1 MKPYT
6 PYDSVSPSIQ
16 LMLEDKCLNS
26 NSGWTPS
33 ELYQSII
40 IQATT
45 KSPEEL
51 AGAFNIS
58 ESLAALIKNLG
69 N

>member
-1 MKPYT
+1 MKPY
-6 PYDSVSPSIQ
+6 DLVSPAIQ
-16 LMLEDKCLNS
+16 LMLEDKCFNS
-26 NSGWTPS
+26 NSGWTPA

-40 IQATT
+40 IQAPE

-51 AGAFNIS
+51 SLAFNIS